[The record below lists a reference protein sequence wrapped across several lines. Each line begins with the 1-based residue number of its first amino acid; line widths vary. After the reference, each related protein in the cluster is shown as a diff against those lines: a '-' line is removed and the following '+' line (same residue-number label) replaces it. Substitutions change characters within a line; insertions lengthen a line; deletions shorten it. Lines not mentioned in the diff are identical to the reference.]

1 MNILKEADGLIHG
14 ERGEAYGHPLE
25 DFSKT
30 ARMWEAIFRVPVTAE
45 MVALAMV
52 CVKISRYLNA
62 PKRDSLVDGAGYFGT
77 IEMIEE
83 EREKRNH
90 APGIKTA
97 SEQT

>member
-14 ERGEAYGHPLE
+14 ERGKDYGHPLD

-52 CVKISRYLNA
+52 CVKISRYMNA

-83 EREKRNH
+83 ERNVRGNR
-90 APGIKTA
+90 PA
-97 SEQT
+97 SEQA